1 MTIITVSCKTKI
13 TGGKRPTLW
22 KSNFSKPR
30 LIFSGRPMFRNL
42 LLYLSLLLPLH
53 AWSQFTYV
61 SDQSIPVEVDGRQL
75 ALPWAGGLN
84 STQINT
90 MDLDRDGD
98 KDLVIFDRASNK
110 VSTFLNSSGQ
120 YLYHPEYEAL
130 FPKAITR
137 WMLIRD
143 YNCDGLEDLFTA
155 NNNGISVFKNTTTA
169 GGELSW
175 EKLKFFA
182 PPAPTAPPGTPGIF
196 TEILLTQGFSKTNI
210 FPGTND
216 IPNITDMDGDGDLD
230 IVNMRFVNPF
240 AAEFHQN
247 MSMENYGT
255 CDSLEYVRTSSRWGD
270 WEECGCGEFGFGESC
285 VVNGGRTNHNV
296 GKSLLA
302 IDATGDGNKD
312 LLFSEEDCPFL
323 FLLENDGT
331 TSNPDFNSAAPFPQ
345 FTPAIMPAFP
355 AAFYEDVNFDGKPDL
370 VVSPA
375 VYARTGLNN
384 PFTNSVW
391 LYRNTGSTAAP
402 SFAFEKNNFL
412 QDEMIEVGD
421 YAYPAFVDFDGDG
434 DQDMFIGNYGNQQF
448 IGVITFFENVGTPS
462 SPSFKKVTDD
472 FLGLSALTQYSMK
485 PQFIDIN
492 SDGKMDLAF
501 TLADPTR
508 FVSNLYY
515 VPGNSSGTLD
525 FSGQQVIYSG
535 FNMAPNENLL
545 LEDIDQDGRV
555 DLLLGDA
562 TGALQYFRNTGNGS
576 TLAFTLEDPEFM
588 GIGQS
593 ITRTNLN
600 TSVADLDNDGFAD
613 LIVGDQSGNIT
624 VYGDFRGT
632 RSSPQPISNIIFD
645 PFTDSYINR
654 NLGARIKPVAVNLF
668 NSDKPA
674 LAVGTVTGGMII
686 LKNDGGQALPDE
698 PEIVIYPN
706 PLPREEKLNVKA
718 DRNVLMQVF
727 TVMGQK
733 LSEPIFVAGGQPR
746 ALEIRGMAP
755 GIYIARFTIG
765 NKTFGRKFVV
775 H

>member
-1 MTIITVSCKTKI
+1 
-13 TGGKRPTLW
+13 
-22 KSNFSKPR
+22 
-30 LIFSGRPMFRNL
+30 MFRNL
-42 LLYLSLLLPLH
+42 LVYLSISLPLQ

-61 SDQSIPVEVDGRQL
+61 SDQSVPVEVDGRQL

-84 STQINT
+84 STQFNT
-90 MDLDRDGD
+90 MDLDQDGD

-110 VSTFLNSSGQ
+110 VSTFLSSSGR

-130 FPKAITR
+130 FPKTITR
-137 WMLIRD
+137 WLLIRD
-143 YNCDGLEDLFTA
+143 YNCDGKEDIFTGQSL
-155 NNNGISVFKNTTTA
+155 GIVVFKNTTLPGQPLT
-169 GGELSW
+169 W
-175 EKLKFFA
+175 EKQKFFRSA
-182 PPAPTAPPGTPGIF
+182 TSSLSDVILTSSSPTS
-196 TEILLTQGFSKTNI
+196 QTNI
-210 FPGTND
+210 LPGTND
-216 IPNITDMDGDGDLD
+216 IPNITDVDGDGDLD
-230 IVNMRFVNPF
+230 IVNMKFVNPF
-240 AAEFHQN
+240 AAQFQQN
-247 MSMENYGT
+247 MSMEKYGT
-255 CDSLEYVRTSSRWGD
+255 CDSLEYVQANSRWGD

-285 VVNGGRTNHNV
+285 AANGGRTNHNV
-296 GKSLLA
+296 GKGLLVL
-302 IDATGDGNKD
+302 DVTGDGNKD
-312 LLFSEEDCPFL
+312 ILFSEEDCPFL
-323 FLLENDGT
+323 FRLKNDGT
-331 TSNPDFNSAAPFPQ
+331 TSNPDFNSSSTFPQ
-345 FTPAIMPAFP
+345 FTPAIMPVFP
-355 AAFYEDVNFDGKPDL
+355 VAFYEDVNFDDKPDL
-370 VVSPA
+370 IVSPA

-391 LYRNTGSTAAP
+391 LYRNTGSATAP
-402 SFAFEKNNFL
+402 SFTFEKNNFL

-448 IGVITFFENVGTPS
+448 VGVITFFENVGTPS
-462 SPSFKKVTDD
+462 APSFRKVTDD
-472 FLGLSALTQYSMK
+472 FLGLSGLTQYSMK

-492 SDGKMDLAF
+492 GDGKMDLAF

-515 VPGNSSGTLD
+515 VPGKSTGSLD

-535 FNMAPNENLL
+535 FNMSPNENLL
-545 LEDIDQDGRV
+545 LEDIDQDGKV
-555 DLLLGDA
+555 DILLGDA
-562 TGALQYFRNTGNGS
+562 TGALQYFRNTGNGN
-576 TLAFTLEDPEFM
+576 TLTFALEDPEFM

-600 TSVADLDNDGFAD
+600 TSVADLDNDGFVD

-632 RSSPQPISNIIFD
+632 RNSPQPISNIIFD
-645 PFTDSYINR
+645 PFTNSYINR

-686 LKNDGGQALPDE
+686 LRNDGGQALPDE

-718 DRNVLMQVF
+718 DRNLLMQVF
-727 TVMGQK
+727 SIMGQK

-746 ALEIRGMAP
+746 ALEIRGLAP
-755 GIYIARFTIG
+755 GIFIARFTIG
-765 NKTFGRKFVV
+765 NRTFARKFIV